1 MDIYTKL
8 KEDHDKMKKI
18 MDKIAKTS
26 TGSTATRKKLFMQ
39 LKNELFAHAKVEEA
53 VFYTSIQSR
62 KNLKEEVLEAYNEH
76 RMIAMLLDELDTIPK
91 GNDQWLAKFHFLKEL
106 VEHHVEDEE
115 NEVFPKAEEILSDKK
130 AEELGELMVQREQ
143 AVIEALHPI
152 Q

>member
-1 MDIYTKL
+1 
-8 KEDHDKMKKI
+8 
-18 MDKIAKTS
+18 
-26 TGSTATRKKLFMQ
+26 
-39 LKNELFAHAKVEEA
+39 
-53 VFYTSIQSR
+53 
-62 KNLKEEVLEAYNEH
+62 
-76 RMIAMLLDELDTIPK
+76 MIAMLLDELDTIPK

>member
-39 LKNELFAHAKVEEA
+39 LKNELFAHAKVEET

-62 KNLKEEVLEAYNEH
+62 QNLKEDVLEAYNEH

>member
-62 KNLKEEVLEAYNEH
+62 QNLKEDVLEAYNEH